1 MELIITLNGVTR
13 NFQVDEGDIYN
24 NDWTAVL
31 ADMLDTIEASQDP
44 LK

>member
-1 MELIITLNGVTR
+1 MLLTLTLNGVTR
-13 NFQVDEGDIYN
+13 DFHVKEGDIYN